1 MLDRRALWFEL
12 SLFLF
17 LTACQLEVRRDSG
30 NDDAAHQDAGSED
43 AGSEDAGSEDAGS
56 EDAGSEDAGSEDAG
70 IGFDCESISSEAQCM
85 STSGCIPLFGD
96 YFRDGGNGQ
105 VIHSRRKYA
114 GCVKYACGAIFVCA
128 VDPNDPESCWW
139 FPNTCIP
146 STWNK
151 RDCGTGLCLSPS
163 SP

>member
-70 IGFDCESISSEAQCM
+70 IGFDCEIHFIGSPMHVYERLH
-85 STSGCIPLFGD
+85 PLV
-96 YFRDGGNGQ
+96 R
-105 VIHSRRKYA
+105 
-114 GCVKYACGAIFVCA
+114 
-128 VDPNDPESCWW
+128 
-139 FPNTCIP
+139 
-146 STWNK
+146 
-151 RDCGTGLCLSPS
+151 GLL
-163 SP
+163 